1 MTATATVDAPAT
13 PPATPYE
20 RIGGGDAVRA
30 LVDRFYDVMD
40 VDPAYAELRALH
52 GADLTPM
59 RASLT
64 GFLNG
69 WLGGPRDWF
78 GQGKCVMSAHARVA
92 VTAKTAQQWG
102 DAMGHA
108 LNDGEIDA
116 ELRAAI
122 ATAFARMAAGMTR

>member
-1 MTATATVDAPAT
+1 MTATATIDAPAT
-13 PPATPYE
+13 PYD

-30 LVDRFYDVMD
+30 LVDRFYDAMD
-40 VDPAYAELRALH
+40 ADPAYAELRALL

-59 RASLT
+59 RESLA

-78 GQGKCVMSAHARVA
+78 GQGKCMMSAHARVP

-108 LNDGEIDA
+108 LNGGDIDA

-122 ATAFARMAAGMTR
+122 DTAFVRMAAGMTR